1 MSQLSGL
8 FDLPNLINLPKR
20 LLFVI
25 PKQLSYRLFL
35 SELSETLTANGV
47 EVHCA
52 CSVDQPTF
60 RESPVRFHHTPLPR
74 GMNPIKHFRTARQLG
89 TLVTEIRPEFI
100 HAHFS
105 SAIFTTALAIKSCW
119 PITIGTFQGL
129 SYPLAKGRL
138 RRLAIKQ
145 AETWASSQLHG
156 VWVLTQDDYSQI
168 KRDAPLA
175 KSYLQQTP
183 GFGCCLRYF
192 DPATISSGEQEQLR
206 QSLDID
212 RNDRVYTFIGR
223 FTEFKGFALTVRSFL
238 ELNQR
243 FPKSKLLLIGQFD
256 DLHSSGLNKSQIA
269 QISRHPA
276 IRNVGWQSDVRKYL
290 SITDAV
296 VFPSEREGVPVSLME
311 AIAMGVPVITLNARG
326 CRNVVTDKVNG
337 LLVYER
343 SKSALMRAM
352 IRIYEDEQLRSL
364 LRKGALA
371 TRERFDRQH
380 YINEQLSIYSR
391 LIVT

>member
-20 LLFVI
+20 LLFII
-25 PKQLSYRLFL
+25 PRQLSYQLFL
-35 SELSETLTANGV
+35 SELSETLTASGV

-52 CSVDQPTF
+52 CSVDLSVS
-60 RESPVRFHHTPLPR
+60 RESLVRFHHIPLPR
-74 GMNPIKHFRTARQLG
+74 GMNPIKHFRTARQLR
-89 TLVTEIRPEFI
+89 TLVTEIRPELI

-105 SAIFTTALAIKSCW
+105 SAIFTTALAVKSFW
-119 PITIGTFQGL
+119 PTTIGTFQGL
-129 SYPLAKGRL
+129 SYPLVQGQL

-145 AETWASSQLHG
+145 AETWASSRLHG
-156 VWVLTQDDYSQI
+156 VWVLTQDDYLRI

-183 GFGCCLRYF
+183 GFGCRLRYF
-192 DPATISSGEQEQLR
+192 DPTTISSEEQEQLR

-212 RNDRVYTFIGR
+212 KNDRVYTFIGR

-256 DLHSSGLNKSQIA
+256 DLHPSGLDKLQIA

-311 AIAMGVPVITLNARG
+311 AIAMGVPVITMNARG
-326 CRNVVTDKVNG
+326 CRDVVTDKVNG
-337 LLVYER
+337 LLLYER
-343 SKSALMRAM
+343 SKSALMHAM

-391 LIVT
+391 LIAT